1 MKLKAVLPSEGAN
14 HAPNY
19 GTNCAPNLQP
29 GFSSGSRNHRI
40 ISADKRCCIESSGSG
55 PVAVEPS
62 CLWSISVSIVIC
74 SNLAEPIVAQS
85 VVIRPVAGR
94 SRTQKS
100 AKESCANVPAPAP
113 KVITNSDLPRD
124 PDGYTTATANPH
136 ASPSPANAA
145 ASRKAAAQSAAQQ
158 RAAAQWRQQILSQEN
173 KVANL
178 QGRVDRLRAQ
188 IHLVNPNAN
197 YSSSEGIAYNPGQ
210 ARQLVRLQEMQDQLN
225 QQRQR
230 LEQMQEGARHA
241 GMHTTVY
248 DP

>member
-1 MKLKAVLPSEGAN
+1 MLRTMVRTVLRISSRAFHPVVETIALFLLTSAVALSQAGQGQSPSSQAVSGQSPSQSSSAQTWPSQSS
-14 HAPNY
+14 PN
-19 GTNCAPNLQP
+19 QS
-29 GFSSGSRNHRI
+29 SSGQSLG
-40 ISADKRCCIESSGSG
+40 E
-55 PVAVEPS
+55 VARK
-62 CLWSISVSIVIC
+62 
-74 SNLAEPIVAQS
+74 NQQKKAAQTS
-85 VVIRPVAGR
+85 
-94 SRTQKS
+94 
-100 AKESCANVPAPAP
+100 PAPAP